1 MYRLCILFILFLWNI
16 HAGLAQGKFGDRNMI
31 KSDIFIP
38 DFHKIEAYGDFT
50 IILRE
55 DSVNTLQLV
64 TDKNHVEDI
73 EVKSVGD
80 ALVLKDLNKVN
91 ASSCQLYLHYNM
103 LKSVE
108 LYGSVHL
115 EEDLLCTFDTL
126 LLNLQGSSSVN
137 LNIDA
142 KMIVVNQSTN
152 SSLTLKGHCSHAKY
166 ELNQNAQLNT
176 RDFECLNTYIELND
190 ESKAQLLSNYNLVG
204 YLYDYSKL
212 DVYGKSKDINI
223 NKEEHSFYKKH

>member
-1 MYRLCILFILFLWNI
+1 MYRLCILSILFLWNVHI
-16 HAGLAQGKFGDRNMI
+16 GFAQSKFGDRNMV

-64 TDKNHVEDI
+64 TDKNHIDDI

-80 ALVLKDLNKVN
+80 ALVLKDLNKVH

-126 LLNLQGSSSVN
+126 ILDLQGSSSVN
-137 LNIDA
+137 LNMDA
-142 KMIVVNQSTN
+142 KKIVVTQSTN
-152 SSLTLKGHCSHAKY
+152 SSLTLKGHSNHAKY

-176 RDFECLNTYIELND
+176 QEFECLNTYIELYDN
-190 ESKAQLLSNYNLVG
+190 SKAQVLANYNIVG
-204 YLYDYSKL
+204 YISAYTKL

-223 NKEEHSFYKKH
+223 SKEEHSFYKKH